1 MFNSQQYPLND
12 CLFKIKIKYLHIS
25 TIVFKSY
32 LRGFTFKNIIFRFS
46 EFIEDKHIYW
56 NLKFPLSALKMKI
69 EKSISNVGTI
79 KFEDKCLIPQFKLS
93 LFLRATY
100 WKNSH
105 WSESCRDVQ
114 KHGQKS
120 GLSINQKRPQWIFR
134 SRDRY

>member
-1 MFNSQQYPLND
+1 MFNSQQYPLNA

-25 TIVFKSY
+25 IIVFKSY
-32 LRGFTFKNIIFRFS
+32 LGGFTFKNIIFRFS

-93 LFLRATY
+93 LFCAQLIERILIDRNPVGMFKSMDKRA
-100 WKNSH
+100 
-105 WSESCRDVQ
+105 D
-114 KHGQKS
+114 
-120 GLSINQKRPQWIFR
+120 
-134 SRDRY
+134 